1 MKGLDQENEN
11 RSMMKTTYNDNRVD
25 KSNELNDTMTLNEG
39 SRDEYENT
47 IHNLGGNQEWQTQQL
62 WQVLKPWNSITMI
75 IVSLGILVQIG
86 VMFQQILKLLSIST
100 YFLN

>member
-11 RSMMKTTYNDNRVD
+11 RSMMKNTYNDNRVD

-47 IHNLGGNQEWQTQQL
+47 IHNLGGNQ
-62 WQVLKPWNSITMI
+62 
-75 IVSLGILVQIG
+75 
-86 VMFQQILKLLSIST
+86 
-100 YFLN
+100 